1 MSVIIKKT
9 HQQSALK
16 LAKQAGGT
24 LLKVMQMI
32 EEDKYCPEIIQQIEA
47 INGLMKSAK
56 RELLQGHL
64 NGCLERKLS
73 EDKSKTIEELIKIYN
88 LSS

>member
-1 MSVIIKKT
+1 MSVTTKKN

-16 LAKQAGGT
+16 LAKQASGT

-32 EEDKYCPEIIQQIEA
+32 DEDKYCPEIIQQIEA
-47 INGLMKSAK
+47 VNGLIKSAK

-73 EDKSKTIEELIKIYN
+73 EDKAKTIEELIKIYN
-88 LSS
+88 LSN